1 MTLETIFGD
10 FEDLPEVAQRTWAT
24 SNARSFKT
32 ATGLIGPAQGEMQ
45 AYEGCMPKMGYIVI
59 VPGV

>member
-24 SNARSFKT
+24 SNARSLVAEPPADDT
-32 ATGLIGPAQGEMQ
+32 EATQTTEL
-45 AYEGCMPKMGYIVI
+45 GCTGSQQ
-59 VPGV
+59 